1 MFGITESI
9 TTFVR
14 QLRHKNNMETTTF
27 TIGQE
32 VTFTNAFGVNV
43 IQSIKGNTATT
54 LEKNTGFT
62 YTKRLTSL
70 KPYVQQ
76 KAYFSE
82 QELAIPI
89 HNHGDIV
96 FSSLSS
102 DGNGS
107 KMVWDNVKKDCV
119 TVENLTTLKP

>member
-1 MFGITESI
+1 
-9 TTFVR
+9 
-14 QLRHKNNMETTTF
+14 METTNF

-54 LEKNTGFT
+54 LEKNTGFV

-70 KPYVQQ
+70 KPYVQK
-76 KAYFSE
+76 KAYWSE
-82 QELAIPI
+82 QELATPI
-89 HNHGDIV
+89 YRHGDTV
-96 FSSLSS
+96 FSCLSG

-107 KMVWDNVKKDCV
+107 RLVWDDIKKDCV
-119 TVENLTTLKP
+119 TIENLTK